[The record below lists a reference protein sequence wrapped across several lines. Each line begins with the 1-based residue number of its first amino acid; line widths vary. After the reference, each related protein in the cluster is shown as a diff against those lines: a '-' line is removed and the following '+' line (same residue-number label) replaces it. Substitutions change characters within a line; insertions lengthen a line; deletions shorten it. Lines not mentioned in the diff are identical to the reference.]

1 MRRQAPYFFIE
12 RGLIHQPPDAV
23 GGGEQADNGGH
34 KGALYEASGVRVC
47 TAELPSHAGRGRVL
61 ERIFVL
67 VHFLDRV
74 MHGGRGIHVR

>member
-34 KGALYEASGVRVC
+34 KGALYEASGVLVC
-47 TAELPSHAGRGRVL
+47 APLNYPVTQDED
-61 ERIFVL
+61 EY
-67 VHFLDRV
+67 
-74 MHGGRGIHVR
+74 